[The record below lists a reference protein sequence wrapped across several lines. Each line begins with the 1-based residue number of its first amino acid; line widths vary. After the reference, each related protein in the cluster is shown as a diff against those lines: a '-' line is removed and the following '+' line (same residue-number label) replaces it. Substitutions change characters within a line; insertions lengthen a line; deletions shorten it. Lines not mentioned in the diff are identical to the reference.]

1 MAGIYSQL
9 AEVVGAGRPAAL
21 ATVISGPLAG
31 AKLLLVG
38 DGVPIGTIHPALD
51 LQIVAD
57 ARALLDAE
65 HNASHHYEVDGEPVE
80 VFIETFPPPPRLI
93 IVGGVHVAIPLH
105 RLGKLLGYHVI
116 VVDAR
121 GQLATPDRFPAAD
134 QILVEWPDDALN
146 MIGLDRACAVVV
158 LTHDP
163 KFDQPALQAALASPA
178 RYIGAIGSR
187 TTNEQRMAELR
198 AAGLSDTQLARIYAP
213 IGLDIG
219 AQTPAEIALAIM
231 AEIVAAGRQRSGG
244 SLRGSAQPVMVPD
257 A

>member
-9 AEVVGAGRPAAL
+9 AEVIAANRPAAL
-21 ATVISGPLAG
+21 ATAISGPLAG

-51 LQIVAD
+51 LQIVED
-57 ARALLDAE
+57 ARALLATE
-65 HNASHHYEVDGEPVE
+65 HNESHRYEVDGQSIE

-105 RLGKLLGYHVI
+105 RLGKLLGYHVT

-146 MIGLDRACAVVV
+146 MIGLDSACAVVV

-187 TTNEQRMAELR
+187 TTNDQRMAELR
-198 AAGLSDTQLARIYAP
+198 AGGIPDEQLARIYAP
-213 IGLDIG
+213 IGLDLG

-244 SLRGSAQPVMVPD
+244 SLRGSSQPAMVHEG
-257 A
+257 

>member
-9 AEVVGAGRPAAL
+9 AQVLTENRPAAL
-21 ATVISGPLAG
+21 ATVISGPRAG

-38 DGVPIGTIHPALD
+38 DGVPIGTIHPTLD
-51 LQIVAD
+51 FQIVAD
-57 ARALLDAE
+57 LRARLAAG
-65 HNASHHYEVDGEPVE
+65 HNGPQRYEVDGEPIE
-80 VFIETFPPPPRLI
+80 IFIETYPPPPRLI
-93 IVGGVHVAIPLH
+93 IIGAVHVAIPLH
-105 RLGKLLGYHVI
+105 RLAKMLGYYVI

-121 GQLATPDRFPAAD
+121 GTLATPERFPAAD
-134 QILVEWPDDALN
+134 QILVEWPDDALAQ
-146 MIGLDRACAVVV
+146 IGLDVSCAVVV

-163 KFDQPALQAALASPA
+163 KFDQPALQAALQSPA

-187 TTNEQRMAELR
+187 TTHESRLAELR
-198 AAGLSDTQLARIYAP
+198 EAGVSDAQLGRIFAP

-231 AEIVAAGRQRSGG
+231 AEIVAAGRQRTGG
-244 SLRGSAQPVMVPD
+244 SLRGSPQPIMSHE